1 MSLPGGGAILV
12 VPGNRNGAGGVS
24 GLAVWR
30 GARCSNWFST
40 AFATTGHPFVVT
52 PPSERTMVAT
62 AVRTTAGSLF
72 AQVPLRV
79 MSDGVTH
86 IGIGQ
91 HRIVGFDGTGG

>member
-12 VPGNRNGAGGVS
+12 VSGSRNGAGG
-24 GLAVWR
+24 
-30 GARCSNWFST
+30 
-40 AFATTGHPFVVT
+40 AFGVVVT
-52 PPSERTMVAT
+52 PPSERTAVAT

-72 AQVPLRV
+72 AQVPMKV
-79 MSDGVTH
+79 MSDGVTR